1 MKIVVYGAAGYTG
14 RLVVAELAAR
24 GIDLAVAGRDPERL
38 RAAADACGVPG
49 AEVRPAALQDNAAL
63 AAAFG
68 DCDAVINCAGPFI
81 VSGTAV
87 ARAAITA
94 GCHYLDIAG
103 EQLFI
108 KEVFDALAADAAK
121 AGVVVLP
128 GANDDCLT
136 SDLAAHLAAER
147 VAPADELVI
156 GVDLRGSGAP
166 PTRGTLRSVI
176 ANRDAFAGGGLAY
189 ADGSWSPGLPARRAT
204 LTFPGEP
211 RPAPVV
217 RFALPGVITIPRHV
231 PARHLEGLAK
241 AELAA
246 LFSAA
251 TTELI
256 NSVPEGPTADSR
268 RAGGWF
274 IVAEAVGRDGRTA
287 RATVEGTDTYGST
300 AMIAVESARR
310 LATDGAEPGVLA
322 PAQAFDPI
330 TFLDFLTRRG
340 AAWSLEARGPGDDM
354 KSHQN

>member
-24 GIDLAVAGRDPERL
+24 GIDFAMAGRDRQRL
-38 RAAADACGVPG
+38 RAAAGGCGVPR
-49 AEVRPAALQDNAAL
+49 AEVRTAALDDDAAL

-68 DCDAVINCAGPFI
+68 DCDVVISCAGPFI

-94 GCHYLDIAG
+94 GCHYLDISG
-103 EQLFI
+103 EQMFLKELF
-108 KEVFDALAADAAK
+108 DTLASDAAR

-147 VAPADELVI
+147 VGPADELVI

-189 ADGSWSPGLPARRAT
+189 ADGSWSAGLAARRAT
-204 LTFPGEP
+204 LAFPGEAWA
-211 RPAPVV
+211 APVV
-217 RFALPGVITIPRHV
+217 KFALPGVVTIPRHV
-231 PARHLEGLAK
+231 PTRHLEGLAK

-251 TTELI
+251 TAELI
-256 NSVPEGPTADSR
+256 DAVPEGPAADSR

-274 IVAEAVGRDGRTA
+274 IVAEATGRDGRTA

-300 AMIAVESARR
+300 AVIAVESARR

-330 TFLDFLTRRG
+330 TFLDFLARRG
-340 AAWSLEARGPGDDM
+340 AAWSLDVRGPAKDT
-354 KSHQN
+354 KSRRD